1 MNIMKFLRTP
11 ILINIWEC
19 LLLYQSKL
27 LMSYYYIAACLTV
40 LKRQSI
46 CDTIFSLI
54 FFLFFLLNLNPCV
67 TKIRHMW
74 KNHSI
79 FLLCVY
85 NRFFLVLEVSTK
97 GAAQGHKTY
106 FKGWCLRNSKSTF
119 LILTYFLTQ
128 WLFFLIGIDSI
139 QGWTTTL
146 RHEFTRKRSIKRL
159 QHTGNLFRPKAT
171 KIISQRK
178 ALYR

>member
-19 LLLYQSKL
+19 LLLYQCKL

>member
-1 MNIMKFLRTP
+1 
-11 ILINIWEC
+11 
-19 LLLYQSKL
+19 
-27 LMSYYYIAACLTV
+27 MSYCIEKAKYLWHN
-40 LKRQSI
+40 
-46 CDTIFSLI
+46 
-54 FFLFFLLNLNPCV
+54 FFFNFLSFFLLNLNPCV

-178 ALYR
+178 ALYNKEFQSLAVRGKKLLIYTSL

>member
-11 ILINIWEC
+11 ILRNIWEC

-27 LMSYYYIAACLTV
+27 LMSYYYIAACLAV

-46 CDTIFSLI
+46 WDAIFSLI
-54 FFLFFLLNLNPCV
+54 FFLFFFVKLKPLL
-67 TKIRHMW
+67 TKRRHMW
-74 KNHSI
+74 KNYSI

-128 WLFFLIGIDSI
+128 WLFFFNWDWL
-139 QGWTTTL
+139 
-146 RHEFTRKRSIKRL
+146 HPRL
-159 QHTGNLFRPKAT
+159 NNHFEARIYKKNKYK
-171 KIISQRK
+171 KIIAYRK
-178 ALYR
+178 SV